1 MKDCVVFTLD
11 ELRYAV
17 YLSSVERIVGMVEI
31 TPFPKAPEIVIGVI
45 NLQGRIIPVINIR
58 KRFGLPDKE
67 TDLND
72 QLIIGRTSKR
82 TVAMAADAVTG
93 IIGCPDDKVVKAEH
107 ILPGAGYI
115 DGVVKL
121 EDGMVLIHDLE
132 KFLSLEEEE
141 RLDKALN
148 KWPEEKIG

>member
-1 MKDCVVFTLD
+1 MKDCVVFALD
-11 ELRYAV
+11 EQRYAI
-17 YLSSVERIVGMVEI
+17 YLSSVERIVSMVEI
-31 TPFPKAPEIVIGVI
+31 TPFPKAPEIVIGII

-72 QLIIGRTSKR
+72 QLIIARTSR
-82 TVAMAADAVTG
+82 RSVALVADAVTG
-93 IIGCPDDKVVKAEH
+93 IIGCSDDKVVKVEQ
-107 ILPGAGYI
+107 ILPKAGYI

-141 RLDKALN
+141 KLGKALN
-148 KWPEEKIG
+148 KRPEEKIG

>member
-1 MKDCVVFTLD
+1 MRDCVVFILD
-11 ELRYAV
+11 NQRYAV
-17 YLSSVERIVGMVEI
+17 YLSSVERIVSMVEI
-31 TPFPKAPEIVIGVI
+31 TPFPKAPEIVIGII

-72 QLIIGRTSKR
+72 QLVIARTSR
-82 TVAMAADAVTG
+82 RSVALVADAVTG
-93 IIGCPDDKVVKAEH
+93 IIGCSDGKVVKAEQ

-121 EDGMVLIHDLE
+121 EDGMVLIHDIE

-141 RLDKALN
+141 KLDKALN
-148 KWPEEKIG
+148 E